1 MSLGIVE
8 GDLLF
13 EFDEELWKPLVR
25 WDKHAAY
32 RTGIME
38 MGNGKAVDF
47 IGIFN
52 NRTLFFIEVK
62 DYRQRDR
69 TKPVPPWEEFELK
82 VRNTVA
88 GLVGSKRREEYADVC
103 APFVNALVNSYK
115 LALVYWIEL
124 PPPASPVLRKRRVA
138 ATGFGTRQTGRLVK
152 WLNARAFNVSQEDE
166 YVQLVPGVRV
176 QNLPRKRSQL
186 VEGVEAKLRS
196 RGLTIDEVAQDRI
209 SQELD
214 VTVLEVWL
222 ERAATVSRVEELFRG
237 RK

>member
-1 MSLGIVE
+1 MSPGIVE

-32 RTGIME
+32 RTGIRE
-38 MGNGKAVDF
+38 IENGKGVDF
-47 IGIFN
+47 IGIYKEK
-52 NRTLFFIEVK
+52 TLFFIEVK
-62 DYRQRDR
+62 DYRLRDR

-88 GLVGSKRREEYADVC
+88 GLVGSKRREKYADEC
-103 APFVNALVNSYK
+103 APFVDALINSCK
-115 LALVYWIEL
+115 LTLVYWIEI
-124 PPPASPVLRKRRVA
+124 PPPASPALRRRRIA
-138 ATGFGTRQTGRLVK
+138 ATGFAARQTGRMMK

-176 QNLPRKRSQL
+176 QNLPRRRSQL
-186 VEGVEAKLRS
+186 AEAVEAELLS
-196 RGLTIDEVAQDRI
+196 RGLTVDESARDRL

-214 VTVLEVWL
+214 VAVLEDWL
-222 ERAATVSRVEELFRG
+222 ERAATVSRVEELFGG
-237 RK
+237 RR